1 MSFNGE
7 TVILEL
13 YYKDIDVHSSAFF
26 KQKIPI
32 SALQIIIFVKE
43 NHGNAMWYPDGE
55 FCQSS
60 TLTQLFTDI
69 SYTGIS
75 DTQLVKEI
83 LKIVLSLELKNRIT

>member
-55 FCQSS
+55 FC
-60 TLTQLFTDI
+60 
-69 SYTGIS
+69 
-75 DTQLVKEI
+75 
-83 LKIVLSLELKNRIT
+83 